1 MATYETYYISDARGC
16 AGICYIMENQ
26 DRLMCAGVI
35 AAAAWFRKI
44 HIGRITGMKIIKR
57 GINAVIPFLLANV
70 YLLARCPKWQIP
82 LMPLI
87 TVLLIALDLVILAMP
102 LLSLKNIQ
110 TGGIKRCQRG
120 CENLYSFLAATVFSV
135 VVLILMIVG
144 VIDVSGWTWKNWAL
158 YILTAVVVLAVT
170 FWFGIIR
177 IYISSK
183 QLGIKWRVIGILCG
197 WIPVVHLIVLGKLIK
212 LASDEAVFENEKLIK
227 DGNRKQEQV
236 CATRYPILM
245 VHGVF
250 FRDFRYLNY
259 WGRIPAALEANGAR
273 IFYGNHQSAASVA
286 DSGHEIADRIKQIV
300 QETGCGKVNIIA
312 HSKGGLDSRYAISK
326 LGMAPY
332 VASLTTINTPHRGC
346 EFADYLLGKIPE
358 KQQQAV
364 ANAYNSALKKLGDT
378 DPDFIAA
385 VTDLTASACEA
396 LNREMPDPQGVYIQ
410 STGSCMK
417 KPSGGRFPLNTTN
430 AFVKH
435 FDGENDGLVGYESF
449 KWGSNFIYL
458 KPQGSRGISHGD
470 VIDLNRENIDTFDV
484 REFYVNLVSDLK
496 RCGF

>member
-1 MATYETYYISDARGC
+1 
-16 AGICYIMENQ
+16 
-26 DRLMCAGVI
+26 
-35 AAAAWFRKI
+35 
-44 HIGRITGMKIIKR
+44 MKIIKR
-57 GINAVIPFLLANV
+57 GLNVVVPFLLANV
-70 YLLARCPKWQIP
+70 YLLARCPKWNVP
-82 LMPLI
+82 LVPLI
-87 TVLLIALDLVILAMP
+87 VVVLIAGYLVLTAMP
-102 LLSLKNIQ
+102 LLGLKNIQ
-110 TGGIKRCQRG
+110 SKGIRRCQRG
-120 CENLYSFLAATVFSV
+120 CENLYSFLAATVMSV
-135 VVLILMIVG
+135 VLLILMLVH
-144 VIDVSGWTWKNWAL
+144 VIDARAWTWKNWVL
-158 YILTAVVVLAVT
+158 YILTAVAVLAVT
-170 FWFGIIR
+170 FWVGIIR
-177 IYISSK
+177 IYMSSR

-197 WIPVVHLIVLGKLIK
+197 WIPVVHLIVLGKLIS
-212 LASDEAVFENEKLIK
+212 LASGEAVLENDKLIK
-227 DGNRKQEQV
+227 DKARQADLV

-259 WGRIPAALEANGAR
+259 WGRIPAALEANGAT

-286 DSGHEIADRIKQIV
+286 DSGREIADRIQQIV
-300 QETGCGKVNIIA
+300 KETGCGKVNIIA

-378 DPDFIAA
+378 NPDFIAA
-385 VTDLTASACEA
+385 VTDLTASACEN
-396 LNREMPDPQGVYIQ
+396 LNRELPDPQGVYIQ

-458 KPQGSRGISHGD
+458 KPQGRRGISHGD

-484 REFYVNLVSDLK
+484 REFYVELVSDLK
-496 RCGF
+496 RRGF

>member
-1 MATYETYYISDARGC
+1 
-16 AGICYIMENQ
+16 
-26 DRLMCAGVI
+26 
-35 AAAAWFRKI
+35 
-44 HIGRITGMKIIKR
+44 MKIIKR

-70 YLLARCPKWQIP
+70 YLLARCPEWNIP

-87 TVLLIALDLVILAMP
+87 VVVFIAVYVLLTAMP
-102 LLSLKNIQ
+102 LLGLKNIQ
-110 TGGIKRCQRG
+110 SKGIRRCQRG
-120 CENLYSFLAATVFSV
+120 CENLYSFLAATVMSV
-135 VVLILMIVG
+135 AVLILMLVH
-144 VIDVSGWTWKNWAL
+144 VIDARAWTWKNWVL
-158 YILTAVVVLAVT
+158 YILTAVAVLAVT
-170 FWFGIIR
+170 FWVGIIR
-177 IYISSK
+177 IYMSSR

-197 WIPVVHLIVLGKLIK
+197 WIPVVHLIVLGKLIS
-212 LASDEAVFENEKLIK
+212 LASGEAVLENEKLIK
-227 DGNRKQEQV
+227 DKTRQADRV

-259 WGRIPAALEANGAR
+259 WGRIPAALEANGAI

-286 DSGHEIADRIKQIV
+286 DSGREIADRIQQIV
-300 QETGCGKVNIIA
+300 KETGCGKVNIIA

-364 ANAYNSALKKLGDT
+364 ANTYNSALKKLGDT

-385 VTDLTASACEA
+385 VTDLTASACEN
-396 LNREMPDPQGVYIQ
+396 LNRELPDPQGVYIQ

-458 KPQGSRGISHGD
+458 KPQGKRGISHGD

-484 REFYVNLVSDLK
+484 REFYVDLVSDLK
-496 RCGF
+496 KRGF

>member
-1 MATYETYYISDARGC
+1 
-16 AGICYIMENQ
+16 
-26 DRLMCAGVI
+26 
-35 AAAAWFRKI
+35 
-44 HIGRITGMKIIKR
+44 MKIIKR

-70 YLLARCPKWQIP
+70 YLLARCPEWNIP

-87 TVLLIALDLVILAMP
+87 VVVFIAVYVLLTAMP
-102 LLSLKNIQ
+102 FLGLKNIQ
-110 TGGIKRCQRG
+110 SSGIRRCQRG
-120 CENLYSFLAATVFSV
+120 CENLYSFLAATVMSV
-135 VVLILMIVG
+135 AVLILMLVH
-144 VIDVSGWTWKNWAL
+144 VIDVGAWTWKNWVL
-158 YILTAVVVLAVT
+158 YILTAVTVLAVT
-170 FWFGIIR
+170 FWVGIIR
-177 IYISSK
+177 IYVSSR

-197 WIPVVHLIVLGKLIK
+197 WIPVVHLIVLGKLIS
-212 LASDEAVFENEKLIK
+212 LASGETVLENEKIIK
-227 DGNRKQEQV
+227 DKAIQADRV

-259 WGRIPAALEANGAR
+259 WGRIPAALEANGAT

-286 DSGHEIADRIKQIV
+286 DSGREIADRIQQILK
-300 QETGCGKVNIIA
+300 ETGCGKVNIIA

-358 KQQQAV
+358 KQQQTV

-378 DPDFIAA
+378 NPDFIAA
-385 VTDLTASACEA
+385 VTDLTASACEN
-396 LNREMPDPQGVYIQ
+396 LNRELPDPQGVYIQ

-430 AFVKH
+430 AFVKQ

-458 KPQGSRGISHGD
+458 KPQGRRGISHGD

-484 REFYVNLVSDLK
+484 REFYVELVSDLK
-496 RCGF
+496 RRGF

>member
-1 MATYETYYISDARGC
+1 
-16 AGICYIMENQ
+16 
-26 DRLMCAGVI
+26 
-35 AAAAWFRKI
+35 
-44 HIGRITGMKIIKR
+44 MKIIKR

-70 YLLARCPKWQIP
+70 YLLARCPEWNIP

-87 TVLLIALDLVILAMP
+87 VVVFIAVYVLLTAMP
-102 LLSLKNIQ
+102 FLGLKNIQ
-110 TGGIKRCQRG
+110 SSGIRRCQRG
-120 CENLYSFLAATVFSV
+120 CENLYSFLAATVMSV
-135 VVLILMIVG
+135 AVLILMLVH
-144 VIDVSGWTWKNWAL
+144 VIDVGAWTWKNWVL
-158 YILTAVVVLAVT
+158 YILTAVTVLAVT
-170 FWFGIIR
+170 FWVGIIR
-177 IYISSK
+177 IYVSSR

-197 WIPVVHLIVLGKLIK
+197 WIPVVHLIVLGKLIS
-212 LASDEAVFENEKLIK
+212 LASGETVLENEKIIK
-227 DGNRKQEQV
+227 DKARQADRV
-236 CATRYPILM
+236 CATGYPILM

-259 WGRIPAALEANGAR
+259 WGRIPAALEANGAT

-286 DSGHEIADRIKQIV
+286 DSGREIADRIQQILK
-300 QETGCGKVNIIA
+300 ETGCGKVNIIA

-358 KQQQAV
+358 KQQQTV

-378 DPDFIAA
+378 NPDFIAA
-385 VTDLTASACEA
+385 VTDLTASACEN
-396 LNREMPDPQGVYIQ
+396 LNRELPDPQGVYIQ

-430 AFVKH
+430 AFVKQ

-458 KPQGSRGISHGD
+458 KPQGRRGISHGD

-484 REFYVNLVSDLK
+484 REFYVELVSDLK
-496 RCGF
+496 RRGF

>member
-1 MATYETYYISDARGC
+1 
-16 AGICYIMENQ
+16 
-26 DRLMCAGVI
+26 
-35 AAAAWFRKI
+35 
-44 HIGRITGMKIIKR
+44 MKIIKR

-70 YLLARCPKWQIP
+70 YLLTRCPEWNIP

-87 TVLLIALDLVILAMP
+87 VVVFIAVYVLLTAMP
-102 LLSLKNIQ
+102 LLGLKNIQ
-110 TGGIKRCQRG
+110 SKGIRRCQRG
-120 CENLYSFLAATVFSV
+120 CENLYSFLAATVMSV
-135 VVLILMIVG
+135 AVLILMLVH
-144 VIDVSGWTWKNWAL
+144 VIDARAWTWKNWVL
-158 YILTAVVVLAVT
+158 YILTAVAVLAVT
-170 FWFGIIR
+170 FWVGIIR
-177 IYISSK
+177 IYMSSR

-197 WIPVVHLIVLGKLIK
+197 WIPVVHLIVLGKLIS
-212 LASDEAVFENEKLIK
+212 LASGEAVLENEKLIK
-227 DGNRKQEQV
+227 DKTRQADRV

-259 WGRIPAALEANGAR
+259 WGRIPAALEANGAT

-286 DSGHEIADRIKQIV
+286 DSGREIADRIQQILK
-300 QETGCGKVNIIA
+300 ETGCGKVNIIA

-358 KQQQAV
+358 KQQQTV

-378 DPDFIAA
+378 NPDFIAA
-385 VTDLTASACEA
+385 VTDLTASACEN
-396 LNREMPDPQGVYIQ
+396 LNRELPDPQGVYIQ

-430 AFVKH
+430 AFVKQ

-458 KPQGSRGISHGD
+458 KPQGRRGISHGD

-484 REFYVNLVSDLK
+484 REFYVELVSDLK
-496 RCGF
+496 RRGF

>member
-1 MATYETYYISDARGC
+1 
-16 AGICYIMENQ
+16 
-26 DRLMCAGVI
+26 
-35 AAAAWFRKI
+35 
-44 HIGRITGMKIIKR
+44 MKIIKR

-70 YLLARCPKWQIP
+70 YLLARCPEWNIP

-87 TVLLIALDLVILAMP
+87 VVVFIAVYVLLTAMP
-102 LLSLKNIQ
+102 LLGLKNIQ
-110 TGGIKRCQRG
+110 SKGIRRCQRG
-120 CENLYSFLAATVFSV
+120 CENLYSFLAATVMSV
-135 VVLILMIVG
+135 AVLILMLVH
-144 VIDVSGWTWKNWAL
+144 VIDVGAWTWKNWVL
-158 YILTAVVVLAVT
+158 YILTAVAVLAVT
-170 FWFGIIR
+170 FWVGIIR
-177 IYISSK
+177 IYVSSR

-197 WIPVVHLIVLGKLIK
+197 WIPVVHLIVLGKLIS
-212 LASDEAVFENEKLIK
+212 LASGETVLENEKIIK
-227 DGNRKQEQV
+227 DKARQADRG

-259 WGRIPAALEANGAR
+259 WGRIPAALEANGAT

-286 DSGHEIADRIKQIV
+286 DSGREIADRIQQILK
-300 QETGCGKVNIIA
+300 ETGCGKVNIIA

-358 KQQQAV
+358 KQQQTV

-378 DPDFIAA
+378 NPDFIAA
-385 VTDLTASACEA
+385 VTDLTASACEN
-396 LNREMPDPQGVYIQ
+396 LNRELPDPQGVYIQ

-430 AFVKH
+430 AFVKQ

-458 KPQGSRGISHGD
+458 KPQGRRGISHGD

-484 REFYVNLVSDLK
+484 REFYVELVSDLK
-496 RCGF
+496 RRGF

>member
-1 MATYETYYISDARGC
+1 
-16 AGICYIMENQ
+16 
-26 DRLMCAGVI
+26 
-35 AAAAWFRKI
+35 
-44 HIGRITGMKIIKR
+44 MKIIKR

-70 YLLARCPKWQIP
+70 YLLARCPEWNIP

-87 TVLLIALDLVILAMP
+87 VVVFIAVYVLLTAMP
-102 LLSLKNIQ
+102 LLGLKNIQ
-110 TGGIKRCQRG
+110 SKGIRRCQRG
-120 CENLYSFLAATVFSV
+120 CENLYSFLAATVMSV
-135 VVLILMIVG
+135 AVLILMLVH
-144 VIDVSGWTWKNWAL
+144 VIDVGAWTWKNWVL
-158 YILTAVVVLAVT
+158 YILTAVAVLAVT
-170 FWFGIIR
+170 FWVGIIR
-177 IYISSK
+177 IYVSSR

-197 WIPVVHLIVLGKLIK
+197 WIPVVHLIVLGKLIS
-212 LASDEAVFENEKLIK
+212 LASGETVLENEKIIK
-227 DGNRKQEQV
+227 DKARQADRV

-259 WGRIPAALEANGAR
+259 WGRIPAALEANGAT

-286 DSGHEIADRIKQIV
+286 DSGREIADRIQQILK
-300 QETGCGKVNIIA
+300 ETGCGKVNIIA

-358 KQQQAV
+358 KQQQTV

-378 DPDFIAA
+378 NPDFIAA
-385 VTDLTASACEA
+385 VTDLTASACEN
-396 LNREMPDPQGVYIQ
+396 LNRELPDPQGVYIQ

-417 KPSGGRFPLNTTN
+417 KPSGGRFPLSTTN
-430 AFVKH
+430 AFVKQ

-458 KPQGSRGISHGD
+458 KPQGRRGISHGD

-484 REFYVNLVSDLK
+484 REFYVELVSDLK
-496 RCGF
+496 RRGF

>member
-1 MATYETYYISDARGC
+1 
-16 AGICYIMENQ
+16 
-26 DRLMCAGVI
+26 
-35 AAAAWFRKI
+35 
-44 HIGRITGMKIIKR
+44 MKIIKR

-70 YLLARCPKWQIP
+70 YLLARCPEWNIP

-87 TVLLIALDLVILAMP
+87 VVVFIAVYVLLTAMP
-102 LLSLKNIQ
+102 FLGLKNIQ
-110 TGGIKRCQRG
+110 SSGIRRCQRG
-120 CENLYSFLAATVFSV
+120 CENLYSFLAATVMSV
-135 VVLILMIVG
+135 AVLILMLVH
-144 VIDVSGWTWKNWAL
+144 VIDVGAWTWKNWVL
-158 YILTAVVVLAVT
+158 YILTAVTVLAVT
-170 FWFGIIR
+170 FWVGIIR
-177 IYISSK
+177 IYVSSR

-197 WIPVVHLIVLGKLIK
+197 WIPVVHLIVLGKLIS
-212 LASDEAVFENEKLIK
+212 LASGETVLENEKIIK
-227 DGNRKQEQV
+227 DKARQADQV

-259 WGRIPAALEANGAR
+259 WGRIPAALEANGAT

-286 DSGHEIADRIKQIV
+286 DSGREIADRIQQILK
-300 QETGCGKVNIIA
+300 ETGCGKVNIIA

-358 KQQQAV
+358 KQQQTV

-378 DPDFIAA
+378 NPDFIAA
-385 VTDLTASACEA
+385 VTDLTASACEN
-396 LNREMPDPQGVYIQ
+396 LNRELPDPQGVYIQ

-430 AFVKH
+430 AFVKQ

-458 KPQGSRGISHGD
+458 KPQGRRGISHGD

-484 REFYVNLVSDLK
+484 REFYVELVSDLK
-496 RCGF
+496 RRGF

>member
-1 MATYETYYISDARGC
+1 
-16 AGICYIMENQ
+16 
-26 DRLMCAGVI
+26 
-35 AAAAWFRKI
+35 
-44 HIGRITGMKIIKR
+44 MKIIKR

-70 YLLARCPKWQIP
+70 YLLARCPEWNIP

-87 TVLLIALDLVILAMP
+87 VVVLIAVYVLLTAMP
-102 LLSLKNIQ
+102 LLGLKNIQ
-110 TGGIKRCQRG
+110 SKGIRRCQRG
-120 CENLYSFLAATVFSV
+120 CENLYSFLAATVMSV
-135 VVLILMIVG
+135 AVLILMLVH
-144 VIDVSGWTWKNWAL
+144 VIDARAWTWKNWVL
-158 YILTAVVVLAVT
+158 YILTAVAVLAVT
-170 FWFGIIR
+170 FWVGIIR
-177 IYISSK
+177 IYVSSR

-197 WIPVVHLIVLGKLIK
+197 WIPVVHLIVLGKLIS
-212 LASDEAVFENEKLIK
+212 LASGEAVLENEKLIK
-227 DGNRKQEQV
+227 DKTRQADRV

-259 WGRIPAALEANGAR
+259 WGRIPAALEANGAT

-286 DSGHEIADRIKQIV
+286 DSGREIADRIQQILK
-300 QETGCGKVNIIA
+300 ETGCGKVNIIA

-358 KQQQAV
+358 KQQQTV

-378 DPDFIAA
+378 NPDFIAA
-385 VTDLTASACEA
+385 VTDLTASACEN
-396 LNREMPDPQGVYIQ
+396 LNRELPDPQGVYIQ

-430 AFVKH
+430 AFVKQ

-458 KPQGSRGISHGD
+458 KPQGRRGISHGD

-484 REFYVNLVSDLK
+484 REFYVELVSDLK
-496 RCGF
+496 RRGF

>member
-1 MATYETYYISDARGC
+1 
-16 AGICYIMENQ
+16 MENQ
-26 DRLMCAGVI
+26 DRLKCAGVI

-44 HIGRITGMKIIKR
+44 HIWRITGMKIIKR

-87 TVLLIALDLVILAMP
+87 TILLIALDLVILAVP

-135 VVLILMIVG
+135 VVLILMIAG
-144 VIDVSGWTWKNWAL
+144 VIDVSGWTWKNWVL

-286 DSGHEIADRIKQIV
+286 DSGREIADRIKQII

-484 REFYVNLVSDLK
+484 REFYVDLVSDLK
-496 RCGF
+496 RRGF

>member
-236 CATRYPILM
+236 CATRYPIPM

>member
-1 MATYETYYISDARGC
+1 
-16 AGICYIMENQ
+16 
-26 DRLMCAGVI
+26 
-35 AAAAWFRKI
+35 
-44 HIGRITGMKIIKR
+44 MKIIKR

-70 YLLARCPKWQIP
+70 YLLARCPEWNIP

-87 TVLLIALDLVILAMP
+87 VVVFIAVYVLLTAMP
-102 LLSLKNIQ
+102 FLGLKNIQ
-110 TGGIKRCQRG
+110 SSGIRRCQRG
-120 CENLYSFLAATVFSV
+120 CENLYSFLAATVMSV
-135 VVLILMIVG
+135 AVLILMLVHVINVG
-144 VIDVSGWTWKNWAL
+144 AWTWKNWVL
-158 YILTAVVVLAVT
+158 YILTAVTVLAVT
-170 FWFGIIR
+170 FWVGIIR
-177 IYISSK
+177 IYVSSR

-197 WIPVVHLIVLGKLIK
+197 WIPVVHLIVLGKLIS
-212 LASDEAVFENEKLIK
+212 LASGETVLENEKIIK
-227 DGNRKQEQV
+227 DKARQADRV
-236 CATRYPILM
+236 CATEYPILM

-259 WGRIPAALEANGAR
+259 WGRIPAALEANGAT

-286 DSGHEIADRIKQIV
+286 DSGREIADRIQQILK
-300 QETGCGKVNIIA
+300 ETGCGKVNIIA

-358 KQQQAV
+358 KQQQTV

-378 DPDFIAA
+378 NPDFIAA
-385 VTDLTASACEA
+385 VTDLTASACEN
-396 LNREMPDPQGVYIQ
+396 LNRELPDPQGVYIQ

-430 AFVKH
+430 AFVKQ

-458 KPQGSRGISHGD
+458 KPQGRRGISHGD

-484 REFYVNLVSDLK
+484 REFYVELVSDLK
-496 RCGF
+496 RRGF

>member
-1 MATYETYYISDARGC
+1 MLLPDIADLRD
-16 AGICYIMENQ
+16 N
-26 DRLMCAGVI
+26 LMLLIVTGK
-35 AAAAWFRKI
+35 R
-44 HIGRITGMKIIKR
+44 RQGMKIIKR
-57 GINAVIPFLLANV
+57 GINAGVTCLLANV
-70 YLLARCPKWQIP
+70 YLIARCPMWKIP

-87 TVLLIALDLVILAMP
+87 TIILVMLYLVLLAMP

-110 TGGIKRCQRG
+110 TKGIKRCQRG
-120 CENLYSFLAATVFSV
+120 CEDLYAFLTATVLTV
-135 VVLILMIVG
+135 IVLILMIAG
-144 VIDVSGWTWKNWAL
+144 VIDVSKWSWQNWIL
-158 YILTAVVVLAVT
+158 YILTAVAVLAVS
-170 FWFGIIR
+170 FWTGIIR
-177 IYISSK
+177 IYVSSK

-212 LASDEAVFENEKLIK
+212 LASAEAVFENEKLIR
-227 DGNRKQEQV
+227 DDSRKAEQV
-236 CATRYPILM
+236 CATRYPLLM

-286 DSGHEIADRIKQIV
+286 DSGQEIADRIKQII

-458 KPQGSRGISHGD
+458 RPDGSRGISHGD

-496 RCGF
+496 RRGF

>member
-1 MATYETYYISDARGC
+1 
-16 AGICYIMENQ
+16 
-26 DRLMCAGVI
+26 
-35 AAAAWFRKI
+35 
-44 HIGRITGMKIIKR
+44 MKIIKR

-70 YLLARCPKWQIP
+70 YLLARCPEWNIP

-87 TVLLIALDLVILAMP
+87 VVVLIAGYVLLTAMP
-102 LLSLKNIQ
+102 FLGLKNIQ
-110 TGGIKRCQRG
+110 SSGIRRCQRG
-120 CENLYSFLAATVFSV
+120 CENLYSFLAATVMSV
-135 VVLILMIVG
+135 AVLILMLVH
-144 VIDVSGWTWKNWAL
+144 VIDARAWTWKNWVL
-158 YILTAVVVLAVT
+158 YILTAVAVLAVT
-170 FWFGIIR
+170 FWVGIIR
-177 IYISSK
+177 IYVSSR

-197 WIPVVHLIVLGKLIK
+197 WIPVVHLIVLGKLIS
-212 LASDEAVFENEKLIK
+212 LASGETVLENEKIINDK
-227 DGNRKQEQV
+227 ARQADRV

-259 WGRIPAALEANGAR
+259 WGRIPAALEANGAT

-286 DSGHEIADRIKQIV
+286 DSGREIADRIQQILK
-300 QETGCGKVNIIA
+300 ETGCGKVNIIA

-358 KQQQAV
+358 KQQQTV

-378 DPDFIAA
+378 NPDFIAA
-385 VTDLTASACEA
+385 VTDLTASACEN
-396 LNREMPDPQGVYIQ
+396 LNRELPDPQGVYIQ

-430 AFVKH
+430 AFVKQ

-458 KPQGSRGISHGD
+458 KPQGRRGISHGD

-484 REFYVNLVSDLK
+484 REFYVELVSDLK
-496 RCGF
+496 RRGF